1 MAYTSLELA
10 KQHLNLEP
18 DFKDDDALILQYIDA
33 AELTVLLDINATS
46 FEELETEP
54 GKLPAPLQQAILL
67 LLGTFY
73 GSRES
78 IVYGVIMQQV
88 PAYKHLIHL
97 YRNYVN

>member
-1 MAYTSLELA
+1 MAYISLERA
-10 KQHLNLEP
+10 KQHLNLES
-18 DFKDDDALILQYIDA
+18 DFVDDDELILEYIDA
-33 AELTVLLDINATS
+33 AELTVLLEVNASS

-97 YRNYVN
+97 YRNFAN

>member
-1 MAYTSLELA
+1 MAYISLERA
-10 KQHLNLEP
+10 KQHLNLES
-18 DFKDDDALILQYIDA
+18 DFVDDDELIRQYIDA
-33 AELTVLLDINATS
+33 AELTVLLEVNASS

-54 GKLPAPLQQAILL
+54 GNLPAPLQQAILL

-97 YRNYVN
+97 YRNFAN

>member
-1 MAYTSLELA
+1 MAYFSLERA

-18 DFKDDDALILQYIDA
+18 DFVDDDELILQYIDA
-33 AELTVLLDINATS
+33 AELTVLLEVNATS

-97 YRNYVN
+97 YRNFAN

>member
-1 MAYTSLELA
+1 MAYISLERA

-18 DFKDDDALILQYIDA
+18 DFVDDDELILQYIDA
-33 AELTVLLDINATS
+33 AELTVLLEVNASS

-78 IVYGVIMQQV
+78 IVYGVITQQV

-97 YRNYVN
+97 YRNFAN

>member
-1 MAYTSLELA
+1 MAYISLERA
-10 KQHLNLEP
+10 KQHLNLES
-18 DFKDDDALILQYIDA
+18 DFVDDDELIRQYIDA
-33 AELTVLLDINATS
+33 AEITVLLEVNASS

-97 YRNYVN
+97 FRNFAN

>member
-1 MAYTSLELA
+1 MAYISLERA

-18 DFKDDDALILQYIDA
+18 DFVDDDELILQYIDA
-33 AELTVLLDINATS
+33 AELTVLLEVNASS

-97 YRNYVN
+97 YRNFAN

>member
-1 MAYTSLELA
+1 MAYISLECA

-18 DFKDDDALILQYIDA
+18 DFVDDDELILQYIDA
-33 AELTVLLDINATS
+33 AELTVLLEVNASS

-97 YRNYVN
+97 YRNFAN

>member
-1 MAYTSLELA
+1 MAYISLERA
-10 KQHLNLEP
+10 KQHLNLES
-18 DFKDDDALILQYIDA
+18 DFVDDDELILQYIDA
-33 AELTVLLDINATS
+33 AELTVLLEVNASS

-97 YRNYVN
+97 YRNFAN